1 MIYKYILWII
11 LFLPTICQAQ
21 WIKFPSVKNP
31 GNTSCN
37 ILEDL
42 SSHAQEN
49 YYSDDTVNIAHEM
62 CHFVNSDIRNKLFRQ
77 GYRKHNTF
85 YVLNNVAY
93 LIKEPNNLK
102 LSDLAASIPKKYR
115 GQVYHLY
122 LIKQQQDW
130 NNTPSYILD
139 EHVAYTIGTMCGIEI
154 NDDFRTQDSGHRMIE
169 TLIYCHFLKDLANQ
183 PDITKFV
190 DWQTKRI
197 ERLYK
202 NINVTN
208 PIMIKNYNLL
218 QEIK

>member
-1 MIYKYILWII
+1 MRIIIVSIIFLFYIS
-11 LFLPTICQAQ
+11 ICNAQ
-21 WIKFPSVKNP
+21 WIKFASIKNP
-31 GNTSCN
+31 TNTNCD

-42 SSHAQEN
+42 SSHSKEN
-49 YYSDDTVNIAHEM
+49 YYSNDTVNAAHEL

-102 LSDLAASIPKKYR
+102 LSDIAKSIPTRYR
-115 GQVYHLY
+115 GQVYNLY
-122 LIKQQQDW
+122 LIQQQRDW
-130 NNTPSYILD
+130 NDTPSYILD

-169 TLIYCHFLKDLANQ
+169 TLIYCHFLKRLANQ
-183 PDITKFV
+183 PDINKIV
-190 DWQTKRI
+190 DWQTQRI

-202 NINVTN
+202 SINVTN
-208 PIMIKNYNLL
+208 PKMIQNYNLL